1 MHIEKYRLVL
11 IVPEMIEQ
19 EQSQVKLAVNFMA
32 PVWKGISPLNDMRLL
47 NELYFTCFMICLKNH
62 N

>member
-32 PVWKGISPLNDMRLL
+32 PV
-47 NELYFTCFMICLKNH
+47 
-62 N
+62 